1 MDSPDIYGVKTIAIG
16 FALGAMAQQARNA
29 FNYWNAKIESPTL
42 QEIIVAFISYHKNTN
57 FYLADC
63 PASFFSFY
71 LEKEK
76 KKKAPCNLF
85 CLLFWASSYN

>member
-16 FALGAMAQQARNA
+16 FALGTMAQKARNA
-29 FNYWNAKIESPTL
+29 FNYRNAKIESPTL
-42 QEIIVAFISYHKNTN
+42 QEIIVAFISYHTNTN

-85 CLLFWASSYN
+85 CLLF